1 MTVADQ
7 LRSNNAEFS
16 LVECSMVHGTGGG
29 SIRELVTRDDAPKN
43 AVFFLVGFTMVHG
56 TGGGFANL

>member
-1 MTVADQ
+1 
-7 LRSNNAEFS
+7 
-16 LVECSMVHGTGGG
+16 MVHGTGGG